1 MVLDQG
7 KIVEFNDPNT
17 LLKDKSTVFYGMAK
31 DADIVWSFE
40 NIIYIIYWPVIF
52 REHCFQLQLRL
63 LRFIL
68 FTICFCNYETWQY

>member
-40 NIIYIIYWPVIF
+40 NIIYWPVIF
-52 REHCFQLQLRL
+52 CEHCFQLQLL
-63 LRFIL
+63 LLKFIL
-68 FTICFCNYETWQY
+68 FTICFWNHETWQY